1 MKETFKY
8 KGFEGSMEFS
18 QEDECL
24 VGEVLFVRSKIIYI
38 GDTYQELKAAF
49 QEAVDAYL
57 QHCEDKEIS
66 PEKPFSGTFNVRVG
80 SHLHEMAIKAAYH
93 NNFSLNE
100 IVVRALENFL
110 EAGHSGSN
118 NKLNVNLKNSPISV
132 TNITNQNINFPLRKE
147 SKIC

>member
-38 GDTYQELKAAF
+38 GETYPELKAAF
-49 QEAVDAYL
+49 HDAVDAYL
-57 QHCEDKEIS
+57 QHCKEKGVT

-80 SHLHEMAIKAAYH
+80 THLHEMAIKTAYH
-93 NNFSLNE
+93 NNISLNE
-100 IVVRALENFL
+100 VVVRSLENFL
-110 EAGHSGSN
+110 HENHSGN
-118 NKLNVNLKNSPISV
+118 HHLTVNLKNSPISI
-132 TNITNQNINFPLRKE
+132 TNISASGSFKPKKRNTEYLN
-147 SKIC
+147 

>member
-38 GDTYQELKAAF
+38 GETYQELKTAF

-57 QHCEDKEIS
+57 QHCKDKGVS

-80 SHLHEMAIKAAYH
+80 NHLHEMAIKAAYH
-93 NNFSLNE
+93 NNISLNE
-100 IVVRALENFL
+100 IVVRALEEFL

-118 NKLNVNLKNSPISV
+118 NKLTVNLKNSPISV
-132 TNITNQNINFPLRKE
+132 TNITSQNINFPLRKE

>member
-18 QEDECL
+18 QEDEYL

-38 GDTYQELKAAF
+38 GETYQELKTAF

-57 QHCEDKEIS
+57 QHCKDKGVS

-80 SHLHEMAIKAAYH
+80 NHLHEMAIKAAYH
-93 NNFSLNE
+93 NNISLNE
-100 IVVRALENFL
+100 IVVRALEEFL

-118 NKLNVNLKNSPISV
+118 NKLTVNLKNSPISV
-132 TNITNQNINFPLRKE
+132 TNITSQNINFPLRKE